1 MSEEQTPQGTVQC
14 HVLQPDRNWEQ
25 TLDVL
30 NKAMMSW
37 WFYVGIV
44 ANTEGKLLNAPVPG
58 KYFFNRGKPGVPAE
72 LKYYFQNQ
80 TSMKE
85 VARRVHAETE
95 EQGSKDVWYIS
106 GGWKDF
112 PRGTCL
118 INITQDYNS
127 LLGRSGLREAFVIL
141 DGASKREHQ
150 GMAMYLVNKVL
161 TNSTYAAQ
169 LQAEQKDEASGKK
182 PAQQRP
188 QAHTGQ
194 QLVHFL
200 KHDFKGYIPRMSM
213 EEKAVLDHYLKDLA
227 SKNQLTDSLKQL
239 QRQVNEY
246 FNIEKQETK

>member
-1 MSEEQTPQGTVQC
+1 MSQPLSPEQPLSATAQC
-14 HVLQPDRNWEQ
+14 HELSTERNWEQ

-30 NKAMMSW
+30 NKAMMPW

-44 ANTEGKLLNAPVPG
+44 SNTEGKLLNAPVAG
-58 KYFFNRGKPGVPAE
+58 KYFFSRGKPGVPAE

-80 TSMKE
+80 TSLKE
-85 VARRVHAETE
+85 LARRLHEE
-95 EQGSKDVWYIS
+95 SDEQGPKDVWYIS

-118 INITQDYNS
+118 INITQEYKPM
-127 LLGRSGLREAFVIL
+127 LGRSGVREAFVIL

-150 GMAMYLVNKVL
+150 GKAMYLVNKVL
-161 TNSTYAAQ
+161 TNVTYAQQ
-169 LQAEQKDEASGKK
+169 LHAEQKDEAAGKK
-182 PAQQRP
+182 APQAKA

-200 KHDFKGYIPRMSM
+200 KHDFKSYIPRMSM
-213 EEKAVLDHYLKDLA
+213 EEKAVFDHYLKDLA

-246 FNIEKQETK
+246 FNIEP